1 MHWFE
6 TERTFGKQCHRQSAR
21 VRVFSA
27 GSLANDGQPGLN
39 CLIRD
44 ISPQGAQ
51 IRLSASQL
59 VPDSC
64 YLIDLKNGA
73 AHHARPVWR
82 KGTLSGLRLDET
94 HALNALPAHLEY
106 LKATAL
112 L

>member
-1 MHWFE
+1 MHWFA
-6 TERTFGKQCHRQSAR
+6 TEQTFGKRCHRQSAR
-21 VRVFSA
+21 SRVFRA
-27 GSLANDGQPGLN
+27 GTLVQDGDRFN

-64 YLIDLKNGA
+64 YLIDLKNGS

-82 KGTLSGLRLDET
+82 KGTLSGLRLDDT
-94 HALNALPAHLEY
+94 HALNALPPHLEY
-106 LKATAL
+106 LSASS
-112 L
+112 

>member
-1 MHWFE
+1 MHWLA
-6 TERTFGKQCHRQSAR
+6 TGQTFGKRCHRQSAR
-21 VRVFSA
+21 SRVFRA
-27 GSLANDGQPGLN
+27 GWLVNDGRRSH

-51 IRLSASQL
+51 IRMSAL

-64 YLIDLKNGA
+64 YLIDLKNGS

-82 KGTLSGLRLDET
+82 NGTLSGLRLDET

-106 LKATAL
+106 LNATS
-112 L
+112 

>member
-1 MHWFE
+1 MQWFE
-6 TERTFGKQCHRQSAR
+6 TEHAFGKRCHRQSAR
-21 VRVFSA
+21 SRVFRA
-27 GSLANDGQPGLN
+27 GVLVQDGDRSN

-44 ISPQGAQ
+44 IGPQGAQ

-64 YLIDLKNGA
+64 YLIDLKSGS